1 VHSRTMSQSIV
12 PIAPITDEQKQTY
25 AALYL
30 LKKLDLKPED
40 GGLELPVVLPSE
52 LAPLDE
58 TLQQLAVDDL
68 VVINA
73 RKNRY
78 ELTKQGIAYLGNA
91 IDEAQALVDE
101 FDDHEVEDAIAE
113 LRARNLDVFRARFL
127 WGWYEGEF
135 DDLVLF
141 QERRGI
147 SPVERMWAFYLMSDA
162 FWTDLAREVDPQLA
176 LPG

>member
-1 VHSRTMSQSIV
+1 MSVNFAIS
-12 PIAPITDEQKQTY
+12 DEQKHTY

-30 LKKLDLKPED
+30 LKKLDLAPED

-52 LAPLDE
+52 LSPLDE
-58 TLQQLAVDDL
+58 TLQQLAVDGL
-68 VVINA
+68 IVINA

-78 ELTKQGIAYLGNA
+78 DLAAQGMAYLGNV
-91 IDEAQALVDE
+91 IDAAEALVDE
-101 FDDHEVEDAIAE
+101 LDDLEVEDAIRE

-141 QERRGI
+141 QERRGA
-147 SPVERMWAFYLMSDA
+147 SPVERLWAFYLMSDA
-162 FWTDLAREVDPQLA
+162 FGGELARELA
-176 LPG
+176 PS